1 VDDGKPEL
9 PPAGAPVSEPSIG
22 ELLQQLVDNGR
33 AYADAEIGYYRT
45 LLRSKLRDAR
55 SMLWMGAV
63 AMALALAASVALVVG
78 LVLTL
83 APLVGPGFATLI
95 VVVTFLA
102 ISGLLG
108 WLAWTHVKR
117 IFKEKP

>member
-1 VDDGKPEL
+1 MNAPEPEEKGIGELFQQLVDDGKAYGQAEL
-9 PPAGAPVSEPSIG
+9 A
-22 ELLQQLVDNGR
+22 
-33 AYADAEIGYYRT
+33 YYRT

-55 SMLWMGAV
+55 AMLWMGAV
-63 AMALALAASVALVVG
+63 ALALAQAAAVALVVG

-95 VVVTFLA
+95 VVTSFLA
-102 ISGLLG
+102 IAGLMG

-117 IFKEKP
+117 IMKEKP

>member
-1 VDDGKPEL
+1 MDNVKPEL
-9 PPAGAPVSEPSIG
+9 PPADAPAGEPSIG

-33 AYADAEIGYYRT
+33 AYADAEIGFYRT
-45 LLRSKLRDAR
+45 LLRAKLRDAR

-63 AMALALAASVALVVG
+63 AIALAFAAAVALVMG
-78 LVLTL
+78 LVFML
-83 APLVGPGFATLI
+83 APLVGPALATLI
-95 VVVTFLA
+95 VVTSLLA
-102 ISGLLG
+102 VSGLMG